1 MSALDSLF
9 QWLLTASLRASI
21 LIVPILAVRW
31 LLRPWL
37 PAGGR
42 YALWFPLLLVLL
54 LPFFPAVPFHP
65 FSRTAASVV
74 EMKADFGPAISEGVR
89 PVSSLEVVSAQNWNS
104 LAVAWLFGT
113 CVVLAVSIMAYRK
126 SLVRIRKSAADPD
139 AELFQQIV
147 AATETVGLRRAPK
160 VWLSSEVE
168 SPAVTGFGCRILL
181 LPAGF
186 PSGFTPAE
194 SRLILLHEL
203 SHLKRHDLP
212 LNWLICFLQALHW
225 FNPILWFAFWLMRE
239 DRESACDARV
249 LALDSDDH
257 RTAYGHALLKLQDS
271 TFHLGSTLGF
281 IGLFQRGS
289 GIRVRIRDISRNRRS
304 HRVWNIVCGAII
316 AVLAL
321 GGATTAQE
329 TRQKVDAKVPAK
341 DPRQIVI
348 ENKLDGI
355 IVPSVDFEDTTL
367 QEAIDF
373 LQLRG
378 RELDK
383 VGEAAG
389 KAGVDI
395 HVRLPQNGEVPR
407 IKNLALKGK
416 TLRQI
421 LERVAELADMKIK
434 IDASAVTLIPKDTS
448 NRPKS

>member
-1 MSALDSLF
+1 MNTLESLF

-31 LLRPWL
+31 LFRPWL

-54 LPFFPAVPFHP
+54 SPFFPSVPFHP
-65 FSRTAASVV
+65 FSRTSTSVV
-74 EMKADFGPAISEGVR
+74 GMKTDFGAAVSEGVQ
-89 PVSSLEVVSAQNWNS
+89 PDSSLEVVAAQNWNP

-113 CVVLAVSIMAYRK
+113 CVVLAVSITAYRK
-126 SLVRIRKSAADPD
+126 SLIRIRNSAAGPD
-139 AELFQQIV
+139 AGLFQQIV
-147 AATETVGLRRAPK
+147 AATQTVGLRSAPE

-181 LPAGF
+181 LPARF
-186 PSGFTPAE
+186 PTGFTPAE

-225 FNPILWFAFWLMRE
+225 FNPILWVAFWLMRE

-249 LALDSDDH
+249 LALDCDDH
-257 RTAYGHALLKLQDS
+257 RTAYGHALLKLQ
-271 TFHLGSTLGF
+271 GSMYHSGPTLGF

-304 HRVWNIVCGAII
+304 QPAWNIVCGAII
-316 AVLAL
+316 AVLTL

-329 TRQKVDAKVPAK
+329 TRQKVDAEVPAK

-355 IVPSVDFEDTTL
+355 IVSNVDFEDSTL
-367 QEAIDF
+367 QEATDF
-373 LQLRG
+373 LQLRA

-407 IKNLALKGK
+407 IKSLALKGK

-421 LERVAELADMKIK
+421 LERVAELADMNIK
-434 IDASAVTLIPKDTS
+434 IDASAVTLFPKDTS
-448 NRPKS
+448 NRPRF